1 MQKTLQK
8 LKKRLQNLTKRR
20 KNTLAREL
28 FLRARARRQDRLFK
42 RTGKQGHR
50 RHAQKLRRQV
60 VALRNR
66 RLADR
71 DTARKVRARIKKIR
85 KRARAWNPAWGGS
98 QGAAEWILQKASQ
111 KGSVP
116 PISSRKRAANH
127 YLSLSNP
134 GSDHNERNTT
144 AYAIDFATYD
154 GAGFALRL
162 ADSIGWSNYRTGN
175 YESYYWNAPDGN
187 RYRVQILWG
196 VEGHWNHVH
205 LGVRRA

>member
-1 MQKTLQK
+1 MQKTLQA
-8 LKKRLQNLTKRR
+8 LKKRLQSLTKRK

-28 FLRARARRQDRLFK
+28 FLRARARRQDRLYK
-42 RTGKQGHR
+42 RTKKAGHR
-50 RHAQKLRRQV
+50 RRGRQLRRE
-60 VALRNR
+60 ATKLRNR
-66 RLADR
+66 RLIDR
-71 DTARKVRARIKKIR
+71 DTEQKVRARIKKIR

-98 QGAAEWILQKASQ
+98 RGAAEWILQKVSQ

-162 ADSIGWSNYRTGN
+162 ADSIGWNNYRTGN